1 MLYIFPG
8 DKSSCLSITKSKQ
21 LIFPFMTSHSA
32 PRGNISAQ
40 EALDRLKEGNSLFA
54 KHVEYRGDIT
64 EERVRDAAINGQHP
78 YAALVSCSDSRV
90 IPEVIFSA
98 GIGELFVIRT
108 AGNVVDDI
116 NTMGSLEYA
125 VGHLGCN
132 LIVVLGHTKCGAVAE
147 ALNGFHEDHALR
159 IIKEISDGIGDEK
172 DPTKASILNV
182 QNSVRLISEDMG
194 DRDGLKIIGAL
205 YDIETGEVE
214 FFD

>member
-1 MLYIFPG
+1 
-8 DKSSCLSITKSKQ
+8 
-21 LIFPFMTSHSA
+21 MTSHSA

-40 EALDRLKEGNSLFA
+40 EAFERIKEGNSLFVR
-54 KHVEYRGDIT
+54 HVEYRGDIT

-78 YAALVSCSDSRV
+78 YAAIVSCSDSRV

-125 VGHLGCN
+125 VNHLGCN
-132 LIVVLGHTKCGAVAE
+132 LIVVMGHTKCGAVAE
-147 ALNGFHEDHALR
+147 ALNGFHEEHALR
-159 IIKEISDGIGDEK
+159 IIKEIADGIGDER
-172 DPTKASILNV
+172 DPTKASILNIK
-182 QNSVRLISEDMG
+182 NSVRLIKEDMN
-194 DRDGLKIIGAL
+194 DRDGLEIIGAL

-214 FFD
+214 FID